1 MDTTISYQR
10 LWELFK
16 KNFFLLII
24 SALVLAAAA
33 YAGSKF
39 LIHPKYQSTAALLVN
54 RSSNT
59 DPNAALG
66 NQQADIQIIYTYRDL
81 ATRPVIL
88 DQVARNLRNRYP
100 DITSNGLT
108 KMVTVSSVQNS
119 QIFSI
124 SARSNDPVES
134 RDIANMTADVFKTKA
149 VQVMGKSISNVSIVS
164 RGLRANTPVSPN
176 VRLCTLAGF
185 LLGGFIAVLFVL
197 IKEMSDNTYRDLAFL
212 EQLKL
217 NSLGTVNYAS
227 FHKGRTK

>member
-24 SALVLAAAA
+24 SALVLAAVA
-33 YAGSKF
+33 YAGSRF

-54 RSSNT
+54 RSNNT

-88 DQVARNLRNRYP
+88 DQVARNLRGRYP
-100 DITSNGLT
+100 DISSSSLAS
-108 KMVTVSSVQNS
+108 MVTVSSVQNS

-164 RGLRANTPVSPN
+164 RGLRQDTPVSPN
-176 VRLCTLAGF
+176 VRLFTLAGF
-185 LLGGFIAVLFVL
+185 LLGVFIVVLFVL
-197 IKEMSDNTYRDLAFL
+197 IKEMSDNTYRDLSFL

-217 NSLGTVNYAS
+217 NNLGTVNYAS
-227 FHKGRTK
+227 FHKGRAK

>member
-100 DITSNGLT
+100 DITSNDLT

-164 RGLRANTPVSPN
+164 RGLRQDTPVSPN
-176 VRLCTLAGF
+176 VRLFTLAGF

>member
-24 SALVLAAAA
+24 SALVLAVAAF
-33 YAGSKF
+33 AGGKF

-176 VRLCTLAGF
+176 VRLFTLAGF